1 MRKVVV
7 LLSGGIDS
15 AFAAYLLKSR
25 GFGIFGLVLK
35 IYDNVPSFVDL
46 QKIEKI
52 KETLKMEVYELDVRE
67 QFKKRV
73 VEYFINS
80 YLNGKTPNPCAVCNP
95 EIKFRF
101 GFEFMKRAGYDFVA
115 SGHYADKGI
124 YKDYLVL
131 KKAKDKAKSQEYFL
145 ARLSRTYLEKILF
158 PLSSYFKEDVRLES
172 LKIFPFLEPSRE
184 SQDVCFLRGARHEEF
199 FKNIGISAEGKML
212 YKGKVV
218 REKVNLLK
226 YTRGQRK
233 GIGFAAGERV
243 YVKGIDVKNKMVLL
257 GKKDELLTREFYVKN
272 AIFYVP
278 YHEISTC
285 EVKVRYSQTQTRCR
299 IKKIEGDKHLIE
311 LETPL
316 YTVTPGQLAVFY
328 DGDYVLG
335 SGWIEML

>member
-25 GFGIFGLVLK
+25 GFSILGLVLK
-35 IYDNVPSFVDL
+35 IYDNVPSPMDL
-46 QKIEKI
+46 QKIKKI
-52 KETLKMEVYELDVRE
+52 KETLKIEVHELDARE
-67 QFKKRV
+67 HFKKRV

-95 EIKFRF
+95 EIKFKF

-124 YKDYLVL
+124 YRNYKVL

-145 ARLSRTYLEKILF
+145 ARLPGTYLERILF
-158 PLSSYFKEDVRLES
+158 PLSPYLKKDVKLEA
-172 LKIFPFLEPSRE
+172 LKIFPFLGPSRE
-184 SQDVCFLRGARHEEF
+184 SQDVCFLRGSGHEEF
-199 FKNIGISAEGKML
+199 FKNIGIRARGKMV
-212 YKGKVV
+212 YKGEVV
-218 REKVNLLK
+218 RENVNLLK

-243 YVKGIDVKNKMVLL
+243 YVKAIDAKNKKVLL

-278 YHEISTC
+278 YHEISNC
-285 EVKVRYSQTQTRCR
+285 EVKVRYSQTQARCR
-299 IKKIEGDKHLIE
+299 MKRIEGDKLLIE